1 MKAAFGE
8 KRDFSASYGKVSG
21 AVQRECRFQGM
32 RAKECDSEADNCEF
46 SLLQHLR
53 VGVFF
58 PQSRKDNSSLSETL
72 SLRAQHLSLLQLPG
86 VLLERVFPS
95 SLFLSECRCVAVENL
110 TRMNCGSK

>member
-1 MKAAFGE
+1 M
-8 KRDFSASYGKVSG
+8 KRDFSAIYGKVSG
-21 AVQRECRFQGM
+21 ALQRECRFQGM

-58 PQSRKDNSSLSETL
+58 PQSRKDNSSLSESV
-72 SLRAQHLSLLQLPG
+72 SLRALRLSLLELPG
-86 VLLERVFPS
+86 VFLVRVFPPT
-95 SLFLSECRCVAVENL
+95 LFLSESRCIVVENL